1 MSENAERAG
10 SEGYEITEEG
20 YVQMVDYLENV
31 LRRQLEKLRKYDL
44 EGAMN
49 LAEEANDLAMGVK
62 GAGVLGRPEFIEER
76 ERIQTL
82 YKEIGLIIASERA
95 EVAEK
100 LQSIRKGMKIL
111 ESYSNGS

>member
-62 GAGVLGRPEFIEER
+62 GAGVLGRPEFIEMTEVR
-76 ERIQTL
+76 FGADHYHSGSTGSQRRIVRT
-82 YKEIGLIIASERA
+82 
-95 EVAEK
+95 
-100 LQSIRKGMKIL
+100 
-111 ESYSNGS
+111 